1 MVNSLLPCSLYTVIF
16 CRFIIE
22 FCREIHKSSL
32 VSLLYSY
39 FLYFLY
45 SSFGVHLCNKQV
57 ANNMATILYDFLLAV
72 VSVEKF
78 THARKNRLKHVMYI
92 PCSMKSTVFNH

>member
-16 CRFIIE
+16 YRFIIE
-22 FCREIHKSSL
+22 FCWEIHKSSL
-32 VSLLYSY
+32 VSLLYS
-39 FLYFLY
+39 YFLY

-57 ANNMATILYDFLLAV
+57 ANTCNMATIVYDFLLAV
-72 VSVEKF
+72 VSVERF

-92 PCSMKSTVFNH
+92 PCSMKSTAFNH

>member
-1 MVNSLLPCSLYTVIF
+1 MVNSLLPCSLYKVIF
-16 CRFIIE
+16 YRFIIE

-32 VSLLYSY
+32 VSLLYS
-39 FLYFLY
+39 YFLY

-78 THARKNRLKHVMYI
+78 THAIKNRLKHVMYI
-92 PCSMKSTVFNH
+92 PCSMKSTAFNH